1 VDQARADQC
10 DRQDGQFVEI
20 RVENF
25 SLENNSFW
33 AVGLSKYHGFE
44 TYTPLGTFKEKANRK

>member
-1 VDQARADQC
+1 M
-10 DRQDGQFVEI
+10 GQFVEI
-20 RVENF
+20 LVEKF
-25 SLENNSFW
+25 LLEYNSFW